1 MQKFI
6 TFMKKNSSLR
16 HERVVVNIAQMCWF
30 ENYSYCVLRFYMS
43 GGASSYCYIE
53 CNYHHYIE
61 SIDNYNEIHKLV
73 DKNVSQEIL
82 NFLKSKESILD
93 LDLILTK
100 IVSRACTK
108 PKKKQVRHRGERG
121 NASN

>member
-6 TFMKKNSSLR
+6 TFMKKNSSR
-16 HERVVVNIAQMCWF
+16 HERVIVNIAQMCWF
-30 ENYSYCVLRFYMS
+30 ENYSTYILRFYMS
-43 GGASSYCYIE
+43 GGASSYCYVD
-53 CNYHHYIE
+53 CNYHHYFE
-61 SIDNYNEIHKLV
+61 GFDNYDEIHNLV

-82 NFLKSKESILD
+82 DFLRSKESILD
-93 LDLILTK
+93 LDLILTR

-108 PKKKQVRHRGERG
+108 PKKKQGRHRGERG